1 MKTFLIGYGIFVV
14 ICLIFFYFA
23 LRNAKEVP
31 QDIDIY
37 DL

>member
-1 MKTFLIGYGIFVV
+1 MKTFLTGYIIFSV
-14 ICLIFFYFA
+14 ICLILSYFA

>member
-1 MKTFLIGYGIFVV
+1 MKIFLICYGIICV
-14 ICLIFFYFA
+14 IGMICTYFCIKH
-23 LRNAKEVP
+23 AKEVP